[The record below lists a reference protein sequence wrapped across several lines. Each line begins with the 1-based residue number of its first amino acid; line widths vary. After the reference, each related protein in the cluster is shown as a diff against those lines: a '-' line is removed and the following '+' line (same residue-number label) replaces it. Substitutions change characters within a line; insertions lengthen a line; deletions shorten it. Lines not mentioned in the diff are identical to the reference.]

1 VPAFDDPLWVDI
13 HRHRL
18 RMLYTIL
25 SNGTKAVRGH
35 VVYDE
40 ALHRRFENSHDFI
53 TILRDPI
60 ERFVSQY
67 FYNKH
72 VSRSRLS
79 ATFDDAELERVGPL
93 WGSMMTFFLSGGPRS
108 GALTVDVEDEQRVAD
123 AKEAVEALNVV
134 GFVDRMEVFQRQLA
148 AVTGLKLSVGR
159 RNVRSSKDESEEERW
174 IREAAPRFCAPDLE
188 VYEHARAIWSTKS

>member
-1 VPAFDDPLWVDI
+1 
-13 HRHRL
+13 
-18 RMLYTIL
+18 
-25 SNGTKAVRGH
+25 
-35 VVYDE
+35 
-40 ALHRRFENSHDFI
+40 
-53 TILRDPI
+53 
-60 ERFVSQY
+60 
-67 FYNKH
+67 
-72 VSRSRLS
+72 
-79 ATFDDAELERVGPL
+79 
-93 WGSMMTFFLSGGPRS
+93 MTFFLSGGPRS